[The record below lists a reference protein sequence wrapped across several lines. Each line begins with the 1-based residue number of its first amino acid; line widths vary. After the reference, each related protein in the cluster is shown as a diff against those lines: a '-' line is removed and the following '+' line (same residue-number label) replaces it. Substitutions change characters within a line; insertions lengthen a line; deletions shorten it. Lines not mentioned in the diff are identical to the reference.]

1 MANIYVTKAQFI
13 EGTTKALDA
22 QDKYNEAKYATKAEA
37 AKLYKQK
44 GSVNSFKDVPLTGNQ
59 DGDVYNMLTTYT
71 TAVDMHGVHVKAGDD
86 VVYIS
91 DDGNGNSGWNV
102 LGGTT
107 DLSDYYT
114 KAQVDAQIGGAAGSI
129 SEYEINAA
137 VAAAN
142 PDVKINFY
150 GDAAKAV
157 TMINGDTNASAGYTD
172 LTAAALSTDKTKL
185 TLTATTVTDGYPAEL
200 SLNTDGTIATGTGT
214 AKTINLN
221 YTTGAV
227 TVADVSA

>member
-1 MANIYVTKAQFI
+1 MANYITKEVFI
-13 EGTTKALDA
+13 ASTTKALDE
-22 QDKYNEAKYATKAEA
+22 QDKFNEKKYATKAEA

-44 GSVNSFKDVPLTGNQ
+44 GSVNSFADLPLTGNQ
-59 DGDVYNMLTTYT
+59 AGDVYNMLTTYS
-71 TAVDMHGVHVKAGDD
+71 TATDMHGVHIKAGDD
-86 VVYIS
+86 VVYIE

-114 KAQVDAQIGGAAGSI
+114 KAQVDSQIGGAATAI
-129 SEYEINAA
+129 SDAEIKAA

-142 PDVKINFY
+142 SDIKINFY

-157 TMINGDTNASAGYTD
+157 TMINSDENAVTGYTS

-185 TLTATTVTDGYPAEL
+185 TLTATTIADGYPSEF
-200 SLNTDGTIATGTGT
+200 SLNTDGTVATGTGT
-214 AKTINLN
+214 AKIITLN

-227 TVADVSA
+227 SVTDVGA